1 MTGSRALSVFVPMR
15 DGEKR
20 PRPPGVSCRGGG
32 AALIVRVDSQ
42 SRERGRA
49 GDVQNPAAGTV
60 QLGTVKCPLRNRI
73 QNNGRIRYMLVT

>member
-1 MTGSRALSVFVPMR
+1 MTGSRALSVFVR
-15 DGEKR
+15 DARWREA
-20 PRPPGVSCRGGG
+20 PGVSCRGGG

-49 GDVQNPAAGTV
+49 RDVQNPAAGTV
-60 QLGTVKCPLRNRI
+60 QLGTVKCPLRI